1 MPVLIGFGLD
11 RGVTSNAR
19 LAIGIDAGATNTR
32 CLVVDETGA
41 RLARGSA
48 EGANQNSSA
57 DPALA
62 LTSALRDALGA
73 LDGLEPDVPRR
84 VQHVTIGIAG
94 AGSAGMTQAEAAAR
108 QACRDA
114 GIAAR
119 VSVSS
124 DIEIAYAAGSSSR
137 AGTMSPDGTVLI
149 AGTGAVAAAV
159 ADFTVT
165 RRCDGLGYLLGDEGS
180 AVWIGL
186 AAARAVAAAHEG
198 RGPATALSESVLELV
213 RAERPGAPSEPT
225 QALAAAV
232 YGSPP
237 AALGRF
243 APLVDRAAVDGD
255 PVATAIVRSAVTALV
270 RSVALVRDPGRPD
283 LPLVIAG
290 AIATGD
296 GPVGTSLRAQLSDD
310 FGVQPLLARDGVVGA
325 AFLALRQLPGVA
337 DEALTALAS
346 G

>member
-1 MPVLIGFGLD
+1 MT
-11 RGVTSNAR
+11 RNAR
-19 LAIGIDAGATNTR
+19 LAIGIDAGATHTR

-62 LTSALRDALGA
+62 LTSALRDALAA
-73 LDGLEPDVPRR
+73 LGDVEPDGRRR
-84 VQHVTIGIAG
+84 VERVTIGIAG
-94 AGSAGMTQAEAAAR
+94 AGSAGLARAEAAAR

-114 GIAAR
+114 GIAAP

-124 DIEIAYAAGSSSR
+124 DIEIAYAAGSSDR
-137 AGTMSPDGTVLI
+137 DGVISPDGTVLI

-159 ADFTVT
+159 ADFAVV

-186 AAARAVAAAHEG
+186 AAARAVAAAQED
-198 RGPATALSESVLELV
+198 RGPATALSASVLELV
-213 RAERPGAPSEPT
+213 RAEIPAAAPEPT

-232 YGSPP
+232 YGAPP

-243 APLVDRAAVDGD
+243 APLVDRAAADGD
-255 PVATAIVRSAVTALV
+255 AVATTIVREAVSALV
-270 RSVALVRDPGRPD
+270 RSVAVVRDPRLPD
-283 LPLVIAG
+283 LPLVVAG
-290 AIATGD
+290 ALATGA
-296 GPVGTSLRAQLSDD
+296 GLVGTSLRAQLSHD
-310 FGVQPLLARDGVVGA
+310 FGVQPRLARDGVVGA

-337 DEALTALAS
+337 DESLAALAA